1 MKTLK
6 PRMIGTA
13 RRNMAILD
21 TVPGATPRQYGRP
34 WARRRAA
41 WLQAHPLCIH
51 CHQAGRVQAAAEVDH
66 VIPLADGG
74 ADDDSNMQS
83 LCRDCHAAKTAA
95 EAAARAKGRAA

>member
-1 MKTLK
+1 MLK
-6 PRMIGTA
+6 PSLIAAPGRKL
-13 RRNMAILD
+13 AILK
-21 TVPGATPRQYGRP
+21 TVPGATPRQRGRP

-41 WLQAHPLCIH
+41 WLREHPLCSH